1 MSYTVL
7 RECFSHLYAL
17 FFRGSMI
24 DMPTVLQAKNI
35 LEFDY
40 VIRGEALPDK
50 YKVDPNTDDVIKE
63 N

>member
-1 MSYTVL
+1 
-7 RECFSHLYAL
+7 
-17 FFRGSMI
+17 MI

-40 VIRGEALPDK
+40 VIRGEELPDK
-50 YKVDPNTDDVIKE
+50 YKVDPNTEDVVKD